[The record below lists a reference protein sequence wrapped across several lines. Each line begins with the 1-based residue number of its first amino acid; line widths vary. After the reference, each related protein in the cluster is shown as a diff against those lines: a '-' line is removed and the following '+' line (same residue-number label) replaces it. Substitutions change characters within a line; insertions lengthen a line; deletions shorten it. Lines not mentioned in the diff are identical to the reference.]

1 MTYIYSYSDLYIS
14 TLLEMYIL
22 KSHSDFP
29 LCWRREKSDVS
40 EIVHREKR
48 YSNGSNHG
56 EMWIVWKKQ
65 NVRLKGA
72 SCVPELG
79 FRMATSF
86 SLSLHIQTSTKNS
99 QMYPVS
105 GFEICILVSFAII
118 LISWHYFLSQRHL
131 WTPLK

>member
-29 LCWRREKSDVS
+29 LCWRGEKSDVS
-40 EIVHREKR
+40 KTAHRQKR
-48 YSNGSNHG
+48 NSNGSNHG

-72 SCVPELG
+72 SCVPERG
-79 FRMATSF
+79 FRNGNLLLPFSSHPNKHQELSNVPTQWLSNLHTGFVCYRLNFLTLF
-86 SLSLHIQTSTKNS
+86 SLSKTSLNTS
-99 QMYPVS
+99 
-105 GFEICILVSFAII
+105 
-118 LISWHYFLSQRHL
+118 
-131 WTPLK
+131 